1 MSLFETG
8 CGATARQRVME
19 ALRRSARGL
28 ASIVAVSIV
37 LLAAAVDPA
46 HAGTKN
52 GLNISITPVPDSVS
66 PSPSTCTTANPP
78 KGCVL
83 DAEQIVVTN
92 ISTSNISNAWFK
104 ATTYVLDA
112 SGAATSFKAPF
123 VNPPSNCTVS
133 TSGTTILCNLGQL
146 PSGGTPVSLLLL
158 VQSPTTTT
166 SGNKISLQWDVPSG
180 QGGVPS
186 LSPVSSQSAQTDAVI
201 TLIGDPPTAQHAK
214 TKSYVAS
221 NDTVLF
227 TGNTDIATLTNLGT
241 VKSLIPTP
249 PVGSVAALNMDVNG
263 SFCTT
268 SDFPQC
274 IKFLLNI
281 PGTFGTSSGGYLTI
295 ILQRDGTTIQNGAKV
310 QNVTILYQE
319 GTFDSSGNFTPTPNV
334 GPTAIVDCNLDGSIP
349 DGQKRCIA
357 ERFAYPNNSSKDL
370 KGDFRITIHALENG
384 SMSW

>member
-1 MSLFETG
+1 MNDALGQEEPELIMSLFETG

-19 ALRRSARGL
+19 ALRRSAHGL
-28 ASIVAVSIV
+28 GSIVAVSIM

-52 GLNISITPVPDSVS
+52 GLNVSITPVPDSVS
-66 PSPSTCTTANPP
+66 PSPSTCTSTSSN
-78 KGCVL
+78 GCVL
-83 DAEQIVVTN
+83 DAEQVVVSN

-112 SGAATSFKAPF
+112 SGNVVPNLTAPF
-123 VNPPSNCTVS
+123 TGPVPSNCTVS
-133 TSGTTILCNLGQL
+133 VSKTTILCNLGQL

-281 PGTFGTSSGGYLTI
+281 PGTFGTSSAGYLTI

-334 GPTAIVDCNLDGSIP
+334 GPIP
-349 DGQKRCIA
+349 IG
-357 ERFAYPNNSSKDL
+357 PNT
-370 KGDFRITIHALENG
+370 GP
-384 SMSW
+384 